1 MSYASFG
8 FNNMQTPGSAAYK
21 YATSSLMVI
30 DSDDRNV
37 ASSSQVGVVPGQ
49 TELQPW
55 NSFKIQTPDRIAT
68 GGISAIC
75 LKSIRFP
82 WYIPNITAQ
91 NNVFRVEING
101 VVSDA
106 TLIAAF
112 TSPQDIAGLL
122 TGQLY
127 NSAIPRGIQI
137 EWDEELQSFRI
148 NAVGYAGVPIIIRAY
163 NPSVSGSNLSESL
176 FQSNA
181 SLAKTMG
188 LTSANLNRTFT
199 PTTDNETIVV
209 GSSTLCLYTRYVD
222 IVSTRLLQY
231 RRMIDGASK
240 NANKKPIITRV
251 YCANENSANDYDLSG
266 NIMPIGTKPFVIHRK
281 IKEKTMLWNTEA
293 TVDYL
298 DFEVYDEYGNLVS
311 LPREDPVFLQNPKR
325 TYPGFQ
331 MTYIL
336 IE

>member
-8 FNNMQTPGSAAYK
+8 FNNMQTPGSASFR
-21 YATSSLMVI
+21 YATSSLLVI

-37 ASSSQVGVVPGQ
+37 ASSAQVGTVPGQ
-49 TELQPW
+49 VELQPW
-55 NSFKIQTPDRIAT
+55 NSFKIQTPDRLAT
-68 GGISAIC
+68 GGIASIC

-101 VVSDA
+101 VVTDA
-106 TLIAAF
+106 VLAADF
-112 TSPQDIAGLL
+112 TSPENIAGLL
-122 TGQLY
+122 TGQLF
-127 NSAIPRGIQI
+127 NSAIPRGIEI
-137 EWDEELQSFRI
+137 EWAEDLQSFRI
-148 NAVGYAGVPIIIRAY
+148 NAIGYAGVPIIIRAY
-163 NPSVSGSNLSESL
+163 NPSVSNSNLTESL

-188 LTSANLNRTFT
+188 LTAANLNRTFT
-199 PTTDNETIVV
+199 PTTANETIVV
-209 GSSTLCLYTRYVD
+209 SSSTVCLYTRYVD

-240 NANKKPIITRV
+240 NANKKAIITRV

-281 IKEKTMLWNTEA
+281 FKEKVMLWNTEA
-293 TVDYL
+293 TIDYL
-298 DFEVYDEYGNLVS
+298 DFDVYDEYGNLVA
-311 LPREDPVFLQNPKR
+311 LPRQDPVFLQNPKR

-331 MTYIL
+331 MTYTL
-336 IE
+336 NE